1 MRALIFSGGVYDDP
15 RYYRRYLDDASL
27 VIAADSGAGA
37 VLALG
42 RLPDVLIGD
51 MDSIRTDELR
61 DMRREREVEVIT
73 QPPQKDYTDTEL
85 AVRLA
90 RERGAGEIFI
100 CGALGGRL
108 DHELANVSF
117 LVLGVEWGVDIRIVD
132 EAQEL
137 VMLVPGRRNP
147 IPGTLGDTV
156 SLISLSEAVTG
167 VTTSELKYPLVGET
181 LPFLSPR
188 GVSNVISGPEP
199 SVTYES
205 GRLLLVRV
213 FRP

>member
-15 RYYRRYLDDASL
+15 QYYRRYLDDAEL

-51 MDSIRTDELR
+51 MDSIRTDELM
-61 DMRREREVEVIT
+61 DIINGKAVEVIT

-90 RERGAGEIFI
+90 RERGASEIFI

-117 LVLGVEWGVDIRIVD
+117 LVLGMTWGMDIRIVD

-137 VMLVPGRRNP
+137 VMFTPGRRNP
-147 IPGTLGDTV
+147 IPGVVGDTV
-156 SLISLSEAVTG
+156 SLISLSEATTG
-167 VTTSELKYPLVGET
+167 VTTADLKYPLVGET

-199 SVTYES
+199 SVAYDE

>member
-1 MRALIFSGGVYDDP
+1 MRALIFSGGVYEDP
-15 RYYRRYLDDASL
+15 QYYRRYLDDAEL

-61 DMRREREVEVIT
+61 DIKNGRQVEVIT
-73 QPPQKDYTDTEL
+73 QPAQKDYTDTEL

-90 RERGAGEIFI
+90 RDRGAVEIFI

-117 LVLGVEWGVDIRIVD
+117 LVKGESWGVDIRIVD

-137 VMLVPGRRNP
+137 VMLIPGRRNR
-147 IPGTLGDTV
+147 IPGDLGDIV
-156 SLISLSEAVTG
+156 SLISLSEQSTG
-167 VTTSELKYPLVGET
+167 VTTADLEYPLMAET

-188 GVSNVISGPEP
+188 GVSNIISGPEP
-199 SVTYES
+199 SVIYDQ

>member
-15 RYYRRYLDDASL
+15 QYYRRYLEDAEL

-61 DMRREREVEVIT
+61 DIVNGREVEVIT
-73 QPPQKDYTDTEL
+73 QHTHKDYTDTEL

-90 RERGAGEIFI
+90 RERGAAEIFI

-117 LVLGVEWGVDIRIVD
+117 LVLGRMWDVDIRIVD

-137 VMLVPGRRNP
+137 VMLIPGRRNP
-147 IPGTLGDTV
+147 IPGAHGDTV
-156 SLISLSEAVTG
+156 SLISLSEESTG
-167 VTTSELKYPLVGET
+167 VTTADLEYPLVSET
-181 LPFLSPR
+181 LSFLSPR
-188 GVSNVISGPEP
+188 GVSNVISGPRP
-199 SVTYES
+199 SVIYDE
-205 GRLLLVRV
+205 GRLLLIRI

>member
-15 RYYRRYLDDASL
+15 QYYRRYLDDAEL

-37 VLALG
+37 VLAMG

-51 MDSIRTDELR
+51 MDSIRADELKDIKNGR
-61 DMRREREVEVIT
+61 DVEVIT

-90 RERGAGEIFI
+90 LERGAGEIFI

-117 LVLGVEWGVDIRIVD
+117 LVLGVTWGVDIRIVD

-137 VMLVPGRRNP
+137 VMLAPGEPNR
-147 IPGTLGDTV
+147 IPGAVGDTV
-156 SLISLSEAVTG
+156 SLISLSEESTG
-167 VTTSELKYPLVGET
+167 VTTGDLQYPLVGET
-181 LPFLSPR
+181 LSFLSPR
-188 GVSNVISGPEP
+188 GVSNVISGPKP
-199 SVTYES
+199 SVGYDR
-205 GRLLLVRV
+205 GKLLLVRI

>member
-1 MRALIFSGGVYDDP
+1 VRALIFSGGVYDDP
-15 RYYRRYLDDASL
+15 RYYRRYLDDAEL

-37 VLALG
+37 ILALG

-61 DMRREREVEVIT
+61 DIVNGKGVEVIT

-90 RERGAGEIFI
+90 RERGADEIFI

-117 LVLGVEWGVDIRIVD
+117 LVFGSTWGVDIRIVD

-137 VMLVPGRRNP
+137 MMLIPGRRNP
-147 IPGTLGDTV
+147 IPGSLGDTV
-156 SLISLSEAVTG
+156 SLISLFEATTG
-167 VTTSELKYPLVGET
+167 VTTSDLEYPLVGET

-199 SVTYES
+199 SVAYDE

>member
-1 MRALIFSGGVYDDP
+1 MRALIFSGGIYDDP
-15 RYYRRYLDDASL
+15 RYYRRYLDDAGL

-37 VLALG
+37 VLTLG

-61 DMRREREVEVIT
+61 DIVNGGDVEVIT
-73 QPPQKDYTDTEL
+73 QPAQKDYTDTEL

-90 RERGAGEIFI
+90 RERGATEIFI

-117 LVLGVEWGVDIRIVD
+117 LFLGITWGVDIRIID

-137 VMLVPGRRNP
+137 VMLTPGRQNR
-147 IPGTLGDTV
+147 IPGSLGDTV
-156 SLISLSEAVTG
+156 SLISLSEATTG
-167 VTTSELKYPLVGET
+167 VTTTDLKYPLVGET

-199 SVTYES
+199 SVTYDE
-205 GRLLLVRV
+205 GRLLLVRI

>member
-15 RYYRRYLDDASL
+15 RYYRRYLDGSEL

-51 MDSIRTDELR
+51 MDSIRTDELN
-61 DMRREREVEVIT
+61 DIVNGQNVEVIT

-90 RERGAGEIFI
+90 RERGASEIFI

-117 LVLGVEWGVDIRIVD
+117 LVRGMTWGVDIRIVD

-137 VMLVPGRRNP
+137 VMLAPGRRNR
-147 IPGTLGDTV
+147 IPGVPGDTV
-156 SLISLSEAVTG
+156 SLISLSENTTG
-167 VTTSELKYPLVGET
+167 VTTADLEYPLVGET

-188 GVSNVISGPEP
+188 GVSNVISGPRP
-199 SVTYES
+199 SVAYD
-205 GRLLLVRV
+205 GGLLLLVRV
-213 FRP
+213 FQL